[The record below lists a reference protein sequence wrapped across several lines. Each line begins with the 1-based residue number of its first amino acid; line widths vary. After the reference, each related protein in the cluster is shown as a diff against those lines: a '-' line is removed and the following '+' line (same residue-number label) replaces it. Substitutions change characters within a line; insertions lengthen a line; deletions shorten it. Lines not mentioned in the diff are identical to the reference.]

1 MQRIM
6 QATVVMTAGLFFA
19 ASASADLLLYE
30 PFDYASG
37 PITGLSGGSGDWTD
51 GWSGSSYAVTASSL
65 TLPNMPFAV
74 SGGHIAGT
82 STTNRNF
89 TTIDTSVAQTLYMS
103 YLVKRTGFNP
113 TGTSGQWADAHLRGG
128 STGFVQVMRGTTT
141 SSQTHGIIAQ
151 GGTTDV
157 GGDANSE
164 NPYFFVIKIVL
175 NNGSPDEMYAN
186 VYSDGADIPAGEP
199 VSWQYAITNANVTDN
214 VGKVTFWSG
223 TLSGFAAYFD
233 EYRLATTYG
242 EAVPVPEPAAL
253 GLLGAGGLLMLYRRG

>member
-1 MQRIM
+1 MQRYV
-6 QATVVMTAGLFFA
+6 QATLMMAVGLLFA

-37 PITGLSGGSGDWTD
+37 PITGLSGGSGTWTD
-51 GWSGSSYAVTASSL
+51 SWSGSAYSVTAGSL

-74 SGGHIAGT
+74 TGGHIAGN

-113 TGTSGQWADAHLRGG
+113 SGTSGQWADAHLRGG

-141 SSQTHGIIAQ
+141 SSQAHGILAQ
-151 GGTTDV
+151 GGTSDV

-186 VYSDGADIPAGEP
+186 VYTDGADIPATEP
-199 VSWQYAITNANVTDN
+199 TTWQYAITDADITDN
-214 VGKVTFWSG
+214 VGKVTFWAGTNSG
-223 TLSGFAAYFD
+223 YTAYFD

-253 GLLGAGGLLMLYRRG
+253 SLLGVAGLLMLTRRR